1 MALLERL
8 FKLKEHNTTVKTE
21 LLAGFTTFMTMA
33 YILALNPSVLGS
45 TGMDP
50 TAVLLATCFS
60 SFIGTACMA
69 FLANR
74 PFALSAGLGLN
85 AFIAYTVV
93 EGLGYPW
100 QVAILAVFIEGVVL
114 LIFTLTRVREIIFNA
129 IPVQMKT
136 AISSAIGLYIA
147 FIGLQNSG
155 LCVKNDS
162 TLVSM
167 VSFTEDFKT
176 SGILALLAL
185 VGTVLMAILYIKNVK
200 GSILIAILAIWGV
213 GMLCQLT
220 GIYVPNEAQGFGS
233 LYPTFA
239 LTDFSRLGETF
250 GKCFQADFTG
260 INAFNFIVVVISF
273 LFIDIFNTLGSLIGV
288 AAKADMLDE
297 EGRLPNIRPALM
309 SDAIATT
316 AGAVLGNSSTSTYV
330 ESTTGIAAG
339 GRTGLTAFTVSVLF
353 LLSTLFAPI
362 FTAVPSFATAPALI
376 IVGFLMFS
384 NIASLKLTP
393 DNYTSA
399 IPAYLCLVSMPL
411 FYSMVEGIAIGVI
424 SYVIINVACKKWREI
439 SPVMYILAVLF
450 VLKYIFL

>member
-1 MALLERL
+1 MAFFEKI
-8 FKLKEHNTTVKTE
+8 FKLKENNTTVKTE

-69 FLANR
+69 FMANR

-100 QVAILAVFIEGVVL
+100 QVAILAVFIEGVILV
-114 LIFTLTRVREIIFNA
+114 IFTLTKVREIIFNA
-129 IPVQMKT
+129 VPVQMKT
-136 AISSAIGLYIA
+136 GISAGIGLYVA

-155 LCVKNDS
+155 LCVRNDS
-162 TLVSM
+162 TLVSI
-167 VSFTEDFKT
+167 VNFTENFRT
-176 SGILALLAL
+176 SGILALLAII
-185 VGTVLMAILYIKNVK
+185 GTVAMAILYIKNIK
-200 GSILIAILAIWGV
+200 GSILIAILATWTLGIV
-213 GMLCQLT
+213 CQLT
-220 GIYVPNEAQGFGS
+220 GLYIPDEAAGFGS

-239 LTDFSRLGETF
+239 ITDFSKLGETF
-250 GKCFQADFTG
+250 GKCFDADFTG
-260 INAFNFIVVVISF
+260 ISIFNFAVVIISF

-288 AAKADMLDE
+288 SAKAGLLDE

-309 SDAIATT
+309 ADAVATT
-316 AGAVLGNSSTSTYV
+316 AGAVLGTSSTSTYV

-339 GRTGLTAFTVSVLF
+339 GKTGLTALTVAVLF
-353 LLSTLFAPI
+353 LFSTFFAPV
-362 FTAVPSFATAPALI
+362 FTAVPSFATAPAMI

-384 NIASLKLTP
+384 NIAGLKLTT

-399 IPAYLCLVSMPL
+399 SPAYLCIISMPL

-424 SYVIINVACKKWREI
+424 SYVGKK
-439 SPVMYILAVLF
+439 
-450 VLKYIFL
+450 